1 MLSSGVQSDS
11 VWIPAKSVWARRL
24 IEIGY
29 NAHETYFQVDAV
41 QEPTMSRY
49 SPIYFSLVFL
59 LGLQLVLADSVATQ
73 ELKKVRFG
81 YPSLGFR
88 QGHIWVAKDEGLFQK
103 YGLDVEPIFLR
114 GGQLAIQA
122 LAGGDPPLMSIGQVV
137 QAGLAGFDLVLIAG
151 VESYYDSTVF
161 ARPGITRLEQLKGK
175 RIGISGFGAATHF
188 AAIILAQHLNLDP
201 DKDMVLVPGGPD
213 AERLAAMSAGK
224 IDAAIFNSSTVPIA
238 KRMGLIELVKIPDL
252 KVEVQGNGMA
262 TTRAYIKTNRDVV
275 KSALKGYI
283 EGINFIFSNKQ
294 AAQKIF
300 AKYMRTNDSDVLENS
315 YQAYVG
321 TTPKRP
327 YPTLKGLQFL
337 LDRLVPTMP
346 QAKTAKP
353 EQFVDMSFLQELDKE
368 GFFNE
373 MAKRY
378 PGR

>member
-1 MLSSGVQSDS
+1 MFGNMRKVIFGC
-11 VWIPAKSVWARRL
+11 W
-24 IEIGY
+24 
-29 NAHETYFQVDAV
+29 
-41 QEPTMSRY
+41 
-49 SPIYFSLVFL
+49 
-59 LGLQLVLADSVATQ
+59 LVLIASIFATVAAGQ
-73 ELKKVRFG
+73 DLKRVRFG

-88 QGHIWVAKDEGLFQK
+88 QGHIWVAKDEGLFKK

-161 ARPGITRLEQLKGK
+161 ARPGITRLEQLRGK

-188 AAIILAQHLNLDP
+188 AAIILAQHLKLDP

-213 AERLAAMSAGK
+213 AERLAALSAGK

-238 KRMGLIELVKIPDL
+238 KRMGLVELVKIPDL

-262 TTRAYIKTNRDVV
+262 TTRAYAKSNREVV

-294 AAQKIF
+294 ATQKVF
-300 AKYMRTNDSDVLENS
+300 AKYMRTTDADVLESS
-315 YQAYVG
+315 YQAYVS
-321 TTPKRP
+321 TTPRRP

-337 LDRLVPTMP
+337 LDRLAPTMP

-353 EQFVDMSFLQELDKE
+353 EQFVDMSFLQELEKE

-378 PGR
+378 PGK